1 MSQTH
6 NDLYHNLVKLTEEP
20 DSAFQKVVLPLDDKI
35 YHAFTYQLPSFSDFK
50 KSSARE
56 SRGILFE
63 VNEANE
69 PIRLASLTPAKFFNY
84 KENPFTMNLDTS
96 KIDLVM
102 NKFDGSMMSTFLHHG
117 QVRLKSKAN
126 LTSEHAVKANEF
138 LYDGKQSHLQEFLQN
153 MAENDFTVTMEH
165 VSPENEI
172 VLKYDEERLVVLSAR
187 DHETMETVP
196 YDKLKSMME
205 LYGCQDCLVENL
217 ADEYKDDFNGFL
229 NSVKN
234 IKDYIEGFVVTIKGG
249 ETFKLKTDKYHHFH
263 KNKDSLILS
272 PKNLFESVILETSD
286 DLKALY
292 SDQPEIV
299 KLYEDMEDKV
309 RGIYHDYKNIVVKF
323 FDENRNL
330 EKRDYAVKAKGEL
343 PEKYFIMAINCYLRP
358 DEKHDGSDIAEY
370 LMKNYKNFGVKDT
383 YDGNT
388 EEMNGKQQ
396 AKKVKK
402 TRVWK

>member
-1 MSQTH
+1 
-6 NDLYHNLVKLTEEP
+6 
-20 DSAFQKVVLPLDDKI
+20 
-35 YHAFTYQLPSFSDFK
+35 
-50 KSSARE
+50 
-56 SRGILFE
+56 
-63 VNEANE
+63 
-69 PIRLASLTPAKFFNY
+69 
-84 KENPFTMNLDTS
+84 
-96 KIDLVM
+96 
-102 NKFDGSMMSTFLHHG
+102 MMSTFWHHG

-299 KLYEDMEDKV
+299 NSTKIW
-309 RGIYHDYKNIVVKF
+309 RTKF
-323 FDENRNL
+323 V
-330 EKRDYAVKAKGEL
+330 A
-343 PEKYFIMAINCYLRP
+343 FITIT
-358 DEKHDGSDIAEY
+358 KIS
-370 LMKNYKNFGVKDT
+370 
-383 YDGNT
+383 
-388 EEMNGKQQ
+388 
-396 AKKVKK
+396 
-402 TRVWK
+402 